1 MDQSAVEDIYAVTQ
15 FQPLTNFTTPQPDDI
30 LESLISALRATVA
43 HPDRAVQALAAEAL
57 DRVHAVQE
65 EAKRKLAAQRRGL
78 TVTRLALIIQSVEC
92 QFRLEP
98 GTLLRRR
105 RTQRI
110 ASLARQLAMFI
121 CRSLTSVSYPQIA
134 EAFNRDHSTTL
145 YGYDSIRCRVARDSA
160 FRSFVQRLEREIA
173 GSMAVST
180 QVAA

>member
-30 LESLISALRATVA
+30 LDSLISALRATVA
-43 HPDRAVQALAAEAL
+43 HPDRAAEAL

-98 GTLLRRR
+98 GTLLSRR

-145 YGYDSIRCRVARDSA
+145 YGYNSIRCRVARDSA

-173 GSMAVST
+173 GSMG
-180 QVAA
+180 